1 MGQSEQQKLELVQGN
16 LVKRKDV
23 PDFLVNFKMEK
34 LQLTLVNNVEKYQ
47 GIEFTMED
55 FFVRLKMYDAQNKYQ
70 KYKMELDMTN
80 QRFSTKVT
88 KRNE

>member
-80 QRFSTKVT
+80 QRF
-88 KRNE
+88 

>member
-23 PDFLVNFKMEK
+23 PDFLVYFKMEK

-80 QRFSTKVT
+80 QRFSTKIT